1 LIDGIKVEVM
11 GDLKAKV
18 EGKWVS
24 LTGRLKRLEYVK
36 VGSARIPVPSLEN
49 QLEVYS
55 KVKRRK
61 NLERVRKIR
70 EFLEKRKS
78 LN

>member
-36 VGSARIPVPSLEN
+36 VGSARIPVPAWKISLKFI
-49 QLEVYS
+49 L
-55 KVKRRK
+55 R
-61 NLERVRKIR
+61 
-70 EFLEKRKS
+70 
-78 LN
+78 